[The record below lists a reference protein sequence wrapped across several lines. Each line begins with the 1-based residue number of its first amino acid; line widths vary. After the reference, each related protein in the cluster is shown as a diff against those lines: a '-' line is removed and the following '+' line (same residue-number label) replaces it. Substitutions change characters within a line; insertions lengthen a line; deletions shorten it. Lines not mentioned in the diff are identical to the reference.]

1 MTPTLDNSVRDGNTG
16 RLIRIESKLT
26 RLMLHFGIDERGKE
40 VERLTPCQMHD
51 FDFPTEK
58 QS

>member
-1 MTPTLDNSVRDGNTG
+1 MKPERPASIRDNNAA

-26 RLMLHFGIDERGKE
+26 RLMLHFNLDERGKE